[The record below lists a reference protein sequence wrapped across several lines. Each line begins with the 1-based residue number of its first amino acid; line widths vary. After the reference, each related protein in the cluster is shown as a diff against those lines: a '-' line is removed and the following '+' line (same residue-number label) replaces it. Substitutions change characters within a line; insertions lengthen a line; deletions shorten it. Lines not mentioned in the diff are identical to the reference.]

1 MNQYQQSNNK
11 KGHLKSM
18 IIAIVILAV
27 LIVGAVIVINK
38 VKNSNTVAEKAAI
51 EEYGYNIY
59 SYDRNSDPVYYMHG
73 YSCVKKTIENNGK
86 EQIKYGYIKDDEKKV
101 VVPCIYDDW
110 SKIHGWHYVIL
121 KMCGKYGVVDMTN
134 TVFVPFKYD
143 EITVNVDNKSFDAK
157 LADTIDSIAWPDDFN
172 EGAELN
178 IEWAK

>member
-11 KGHLKSM
+11 KGHLKFM

-27 LIVGAVIVINK
+27 FGCGCKLIVINK
-38 VKNSNTVAEKAAI
+38 VKNSNIVAEKATI

-110 SKIHGWHYVIL
+110 SKIHGAHYVIFEDGR
-121 KMCGKYGVVDMTN
+121 KIWCC
-134 TVFVPFKYD
+134 
-143 EITVNVDNKSFDAK
+143 
-157 LADTIDSIAWPDDFN
+157 
-172 EGAELN
+172 
-178 IEWAK
+178 

>member
-73 YSCVKKTIENNGK
+73 
-86 EQIKYGYIKDDEKKV
+86 
-101 VVPCIYDDW
+101 
-110 SKIHGWHYVIL
+110 
-121 KMCGKYGVVDMTN
+121 
-134 TVFVPFKYD
+134 
-143 EITVNVDNKSFDAK
+143 
-157 LADTIDSIAWPDDFN
+157 
-172 EGAELN
+172 
-178 IEWAK
+178 